1 MRAARNE
8 IFGPD
13 ELPRTASTDETKDNK
28 DLTSSRLQSELYC
41 ELSYEVSL
49 IPVSAAYQALR
60 LCSFLSNP
68 TLYTVQAQLLI
79 NVYLYASER
88 ASDSWSLVGSLV
100 RQCISLGLH
109 VDPISLDPNV
119 SMRDAEVRRRLW
131 WSVAGLDVL
140 LCSLFGRPSCIT
152 YYTTALPQD
161 RTDDNLSDA
170 PGSAQFQLP
179 PSNVL
184 RNETTDMTF
193 HAAYFQLTI
202 PSFELLSR
210 VFSMK
215 RDFSRSTVFG
225 WFSPSPDTDRT
236 KDDHPHTYED
246 ALKLAS
252 DISAWYKNLPRGI
265 RFEPEE
271 DTPERLLKTRNKL
284 IINQSLMLCMKTHI
298 LL

>member
-1 MRAARNE
+1 M
-8 IFGPD
+8 
-13 ELPRTASTDETKDNK
+13 
-28 DLTSSRLQSELYC
+28 
-41 ELSYEVSL
+41 
-49 IPVSAAYQALR
+49 
-60 LCSFLSNP
+60 
-68 TLYTVQAQLLI
+68 QLLI

-88 ASDSWSLVGSLV
+88 ASDSWALSGSLV

-109 VDPISLDPNV
+109 VDPLLLDANV

-131 WSVAGLDVL
+131 WSVAGFDVL
-140 LCSLFGRPSCIT
+140 LCTLFGRPPCVT

-170 PGSAQFQLP
+170 PGSAQQQLP

-215 RDFSRSTVFG
+215 RDFSRSKVFG
-225 WFSPSPDTDRT
+225 WFSPSPDHERAPKTE
-236 KDDHPHTYED
+236 DHPHTYDD

-252 DISAWYKNLPRGI
+252 DILAWYKNLPRGI
-265 RFEPEE
+265 RFDPDE
-271 DTPERLLKTRNKL
+271 DTPEVLLKTRSRS
-284 IINQSLMLCMKTHI
+284 IINQSLMLCMKTMI

>member
-1 MRAARNE
+1 M
-8 IFGPD
+8 
-13 ELPRTASTDETKDNK
+13 
-28 DLTSSRLQSELYC
+28 
-41 ELSYEVSL
+41 
-49 IPVSAAYQALR
+49 
-60 LCSFLSNP
+60 
-68 TLYTVQAQLLI
+68 YTIQAQLLI

-88 ASDSWSLVGSLV
+88 ASDAWSLIGSLV
-100 RQCISLGLH
+100 RQSISLGLH
-109 VDPISLDPNV
+109 VDPLLLDSNV
-119 SMRDAEVRRRLW
+119 SMREAEVRRRLW
-131 WSVAGLDVL
+131 WSVAGLDAL
-140 LCSLFGRPSCIT
+140 LCTLFGRPPCIT

-170 PGSAQFQLP
+170 PGSAQQQLP

-184 RNETTDMTF
+184 KNETTDMTF

-225 WFSPSPDTDRT
+225 WFSPSPDQPRSRE
-236 KDDHPHTYED
+236 DHPHTYED

-252 DISAWYKNLPRGI
+252 DIQAWYKNLPRGI
-265 RFEPEE
+265 QFDPEE
-271 DTPERLLKTRNKL
+271 DTAEVLLKTRDRL